1 MMSDFEENNSIENSC
16 KTSDD
21 HRISETNN
29 CLQYIKDLEIKVN
42 KIENYINMIR
52 QKRRNR
58 FFYQLR
64 QKKKKSQKPKFRKF
78 WRKIEKKRKFQKLE
92 FEEIFVPDEQDEE
105 ISNIDA
111 PDEQD
116 NKRERIFNFEFA
128 EHFTEFVIDPQ
139 KSLQENEKL
148 AEFEIPKGDQSLIHY
163 FSNLIEHQKQR
174 PSTEEKKTED
184 TVIDPIRLAKLQKS
198 KPTSSPSKRKKK
210 KRKIQDDLF
219 SSVKY

>member
-1 MMSDFEENNSIENSC
+1 MSDFEENNSIENSC

-111 PDEQD
+111 PDKQD

-148 AEFEIPKGDQSLIHY
+148 AEFE
-163 FSNLIEHQKQR
+163 
-174 PSTEEKKTED
+174 
-184 TVIDPIRLAKLQKS
+184 KLY
-198 KPTSSPSKRKKK
+198 
-210 KRKIQDDLF
+210 LF
-219 SSVKY
+219 STFEILDDTPQALRPRMGHPPATRSPPIDEGISTLGC